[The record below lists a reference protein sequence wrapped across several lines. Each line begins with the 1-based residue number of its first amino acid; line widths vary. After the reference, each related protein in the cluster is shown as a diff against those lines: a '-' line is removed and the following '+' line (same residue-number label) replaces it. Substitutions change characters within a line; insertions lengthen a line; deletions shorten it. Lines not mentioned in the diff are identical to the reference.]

1 MLLSVGEHLLI
12 CWKPKWNKREIRRN
26 WSFSPAS
33 YWDLYHWFLWFSG
46 LQIQTELWPLA
57 FLGLQ
62 HSRRTVGFLSLHE
75 DMSQF
80 LIIKKNV
87 CFYIYIHLLVL
98 FLWKTLTNTVYIQVF
113 YLVLSSTYLTKY
125 QKEIHILWN
134 IHLKI
139 KKKKKY
145 PLLPRIKWWH
155 LLKISKIL
163 QE

>member
-46 LQIQTELWPLA
+46 LQIQTELWPVA

-62 HSRRTVGFLSLHE
+62 HSRQTVGFLSLHE

-87 CFYIYIHLLVL
+87 FLHIHTSLGSISLKNPDKYSVYTGIL
-98 FLWKTLTNTVYIQVF
+98 SGTFFNIPHQIPKGNT
-113 YLVLSSTYLTKY
+113 
-125 QKEIHILWN
+125 
-134 IHLKI
+134 
-139 KKKKKY
+139 Y
-145 PLLPRIKWWH
+145 PLKYSF
-155 LLKISKIL
+155 KN
-163 QE
+163 